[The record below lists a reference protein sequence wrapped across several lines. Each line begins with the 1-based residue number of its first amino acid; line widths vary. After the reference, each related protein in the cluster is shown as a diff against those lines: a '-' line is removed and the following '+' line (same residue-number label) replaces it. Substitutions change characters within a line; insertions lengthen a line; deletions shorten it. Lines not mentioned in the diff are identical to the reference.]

1 MRKRLK
7 TGSLVLLAI
16 AIAGLV
22 AFAFAPDEVGEER
35 AVDPHARVGTLEAG
49 RLDRVLRATEAAS
62 ASETETQLVARGER
76 LFRSTDLVK
85 RGESCNTCHTAGG
98 ANPDLGVIRHPV
110 EPDDFTGPRDAPAL
124 WGAGRT
130 APYGWTGETDSLE
143 EFVAGTIVSHFEDE
157 DPTPERVAAL
167 TAYLESLDPPTTS
180 FDLGTMSAA
189 AQRGQELFQGKGGC
203 VGCHGGPLFTD
214 NDLHALGV
222 PQAAGDQDPGAPN
235 PPGAFNTPTLRDIA
249 NTAPYMHNGRLGT
262 LREVVEFYNR
272 ESTVSPLE
280 LTEREIDDLVE
291 YLKSL

>member
-1 MRKRLK
+1 MSRRL
-7 TGSLVLLAI
+7 TTVSLVLLGL

-22 AFAFAPDEVGEER
+22 AFVVAPDEVGDEWGS
-35 AVDPHARVGTLEAG
+35 DPHAGVGQLEAG

-62 ASETETQLVARGER
+62 ASATEAQLVARGER

-85 RGESCNTCHTAGG
+85 RGESCNTCHTAG
-98 ANPDLGVIRHPV
+98 AVNPDLGVIRHPV